1 MHASFGYCV
10 KKCQTNKL
18 NFLLFYIITSR
29 IPWKRWVRTKVSKQ
43 CHNSCYFG
51 CALHSRC
58 SQLFSKPVALDRCCV
73 SMGWFCKC
81 SVGVITISAQA
92 LAIVTIASHCIHHCL
107 LFSHPL
113 WLSPNSLSLLSSTVN
128 IVVNARICSIP
139 SCNNVDCCVRC
150 INRCSMKSDLQ
161 NKGERKMLEERPPQ
175 KK

>member
-1 MHASFGYCV
+1 MLLLVIVLKNAKPINLIFYCSIS
-10 KKCQTNKL
+10 
-18 NFLLFYIITSR
+18 LLSR

-92 LAIVTIASHCIHHCL
+92 LAIVTIASHCIQHCL
-107 LFSHPL
+107 LFSHPS
-113 WLSPNSLSLLSSTVN
+113 WLSPNSLSLLSPLWTLLSMLKFALFPAVIML
-128 IVVNARICSIP
+128 IVVLGASTNASWRVIC
-139 SCNNVDCCVRC
+139 
-150 INRCSMKSDLQ
+150 KT
-161 NKGERKMLEERPPQ
+161 KGKDKCWRSAHHKRK
-175 KK
+175 